1 MSDRDTFGPRLRAAR
16 ERRGISLETIAAV
29 TNVSADLWEGLE
41 RNDVSRWPGGIF
53 ARSFVRDYARA
64 IGVDEAEVVNEFCR
78 LFPVGDR
85 RTRRIIEAH
94 ARIVGHEAAIVSEAG
109 GLPPE
114 GDRRAASTPMPA
126 PPKATRLLLAPRTVS
141 TLIDTAGVLLL
152 ATGTSLL
159 FGTGFYE
166 TAGVLALL
174 YYGIATMTLGS
185 SAGTLVVNAL
195 RQRMPSLFG
204 APDRRRAHA

>member
-1 MSDRDTFGPRLRAAR
+1 M
-16 ERRGISLETIAAV
+16 

-64 IGVDEAEVVNEFCR
+64 IGVDEAEVVDEFCR

-94 ARIVGHEAAIVSEAG
+94 ARIVGHEASIVSEAG

-114 GDRRAASTPMPA
+114 GDRRAASAPMSA
-126 PPKATRLLLAPRTVS
+126 PPRATRLLLAPRTVS

-152 ATGTSLL
+152 ATGTSVL

-185 SAGTLVVNAL
+185 SAGTLVVAAL

>member
-1 MSDRDTFGPRLRAAR
+1 MSDRDSFGPRLRAAR
-16 ERRGISLETIAAV
+16 ERRGISLETIASV

-64 IGVDEAEVVNEFCR
+64 IGLDEAEVVDEFCR

-109 GLPPE
+109 G
-114 GDRRAASTPMPA
+114 
-126 PPKATRLLLAPRTVS
+126 
-141 TLIDTAGVLLL
+141 VLLL
-152 ATGTSLL
+152 AAGTSLL
-159 FGTGFYE
+159 FRTGFYE

-185 SAGTLVVNAL
+185 SAGTLIVAAL